1 MSDHALPNLLLN
13 NFSGDYLL
21 RLPADF
27 YKSAKLYLSIAEIKK
42 IQKAYSVA
50 YYAHENQKRRDGSN
64 YITHP
69 VAVAKILLNLK
80 MDSDSICSAL
90 MHDVLEDCDVT
101 KNDLKTLFGLS
112 VADIVDGVS
121 KLGKLDITSRNER
134 DANNLQKMMLAMSK
148 DVRVVLV
155 KICDRLHNMRTIE
168 HLPRYKQIQKSKE
181 TIELYGPLAIRIGMQ
196 DIRAELED
204 LAFRCI
210 HPLRATMLESAINKS
225 SGGRKKIV
233 TKIRKELKKHLK
245 SNGIER
251 VGVKGREKNIYSIYR
266 KIKSK
271 HKPFSEILDVYGFR
285 ILVDSVDECY
295 RALGIIHNYFSP
307 IENKFKDYIAIPKTN
322 GYQALHTSLLALD
335 AFPIEVQIQTRSM
348 WATANMGIAAHWSY
362 KTDDDAGIGTGLR
375 ASRWLSSLIDLQKK
389 SSNPTEFADSLK
401 KDLDSEEVYLF
412 SPKGDI
418 YALKAGAT
426 PIDFAY
432 EVHTGLGDSIV
443 GCKVNRREAPLN
455 VELESGQTVEIIT
468 SSKTVEADP
477 AWLNFVVTGK
487 ARSGIRARLRNQKV
501 SSARK
506 AGKFML
512 ESELQRSGKSLKDY
526 RGSTLKRVLDSIG
539 VSSLNKLLTEL
550 GSGKRT
556 GNIVAERFYSGLKI
570 RKDTDAKKIKPVF
583 IHDNHI
589 EGVSVVFA
597 KCCHPVYKDPVIA
610 HSDTERGIVIH
621 HKRCKQVAP
630 FISKDP
636 RYIPGKWAVNTKTH
650 VYTAKINIVT
660 IDEMGVL
667 ADLVSVFT
675 KAGINIEQINTKNI
689 DSTFASFEMEV
700 DVEDLEELNNIMLK
714 IRSKKITTSC
724 TRLINEK

>member
-1 MSDHALPNLLLN
+1 LSESVLPNHLI
-13 NFSGDYLL
+13 NFSDTSLL
-21 RLPADF
+21 KLPPSL
-27 YKSAKLYLSIAEIKK
+27 YKTSKTYLSSEDIKK
-42 IQKAYSVA
+42 IQKAYSFA
-50 YYAHENQKRRDGSN
+50 FYAHMGQKRKDGSD

-69 VAVAKILLNLK
+69 VAVTEILLELK
-80 MDSDSICSAL
+80 MDCDSVCSAL
-90 MHDVLEDCDVT
+90 MHDVLEDCNVQKSNLAKMFGDDV
-101 KNDLKTLFGLS
+101 
-112 VADIVDGVS
+112 AHIVDGVS
-121 KLGKLDITSRNER
+121 KLGKIDHKNIADKN
-134 DANNLQKMMLAMSK
+134 ANNLQKMALAMAN
-148 DVRVVLV
+148 DVRVILV
-155 KICDRLHNMRTIE
+155 KLCDRLHNMRTIE
-168 HLPRYKQIQKSKE
+168 FVPRKKQIQKSKE
-181 TIELYGPLAIRIGMQ
+181 TLDLYGPLALRVGMQ
-196 DIRAELED
+196 DMRAELED
-204 LAFRCI
+204 RAFKCL
-210 HPLRATMLESAINKS
+210 HPMRADLLKSAIKTS

-233 TKIRKELKKHLK
+233 QKIRKELKSRLK
-245 SNGIER
+245 SNGIKDA
-251 VGVKGREKNIYSIYR
+251 GVKGREKNLYSIYN
-266 KIKSK
+266 KIKTK

-285 ILVDSVDECY
+285 ILVDSVDDCY
-295 RALGIIHNYFSP
+295 RSLGIIHNYFSP

-322 GYQALHTSLLALD
+322 GYQALHTSLLALN

-362 KTDDDAGIGTGLR
+362 KTDDDVGIATGLR

-389 SSNPTEFADSLK
+389 SSNSSEFADSLK

-432 EVHTGLGDSIV
+432 EVHTGLGNSIV

-468 SSKTVEADP
+468 SSKLVEADP

-487 ARSGIRARLRNQKV
+487 ARSGVRARLRTQKV

-570 RKDTDAKKIKPVF
+570 RKDTDTKKIKPVF

>member
-1 MSDHALPNLLLN
+1 MSESVLPNHLINFYDKSLLKLPSPLYKACKTYLN
-13 NFSGDYLL
+13 SE
-21 RLPADF
+21 
-27 YKSAKLYLSIAEIKK
+27 EIKK
-42 IQKAYSVA
+42 IQKAYSFA
-50 YYAHENQKRRDGSN
+50 FYAHTGQKRKDGSD

-69 VAVAKILLNLK
+69 VAVTEILLELK
-80 MDSDSICSAL
+80 MDSDSICAAL
-90 MHDVLEDCDVT
+90 MHDVLEDCNVQKSNLAKMFGDDV
-101 KNDLKTLFGLS
+101 
-112 VADIVDGVS
+112 AHIVDGVS
-121 KLGKLDITSRNER
+121 KLGKIDHKNIADKN
-134 DANNLQKMMLAMSK
+134 ANNLQKMALAMAN
-148 DVRVVLV
+148 DVRVILV
-155 KICDRLHNMRTIE
+155 KLCDRLHNMRTIE
-168 HLPRYKQIQKSKE
+168 FVPRKNQIQKSKE
-181 TIELYGPLAIRIGMQ
+181 TLDLYGPLALRVGMQ

-204 LAFRCI
+204 RAFKCL
-210 HPLRATMLESAINKS
+210 HPMRADLLKNAIKSS

-233 TKIRKELKKHLK
+233 QKIRKELKSRLK
-245 SNGIER
+245 SNGIEDA
-251 VGVKGREKNIYSIYR
+251 GVKGREKNLYSIYN
-266 KIKSK
+266 KIKTK

-285 ILVDSVDECY
+285 ILVDSVDDCY
-295 RALGIIHNYFSP
+295 RSLGIIHNYFSP

-348 WATANMGIAAHWSY
+348 WATANMGVAAHWSY

-375 ASRWLSSLIDLQKK
+375 ASRWLSSLVDLQKK
-389 SSNPTEFADSLK
+389 SSNPSEFADSLK

-418 YALKAGAT
+418 YALKAGST

-487 ARSGIRARLRNQKV
+487 ARSGIRSRLRTQKV

-650 VYTAKINIVT
+650 IYTAKINIVT
-660 IDEMGVL
+660 IDQMGVL

-675 KAGINIEQINTKNI
+675 NAGLNIEQINTKNI

-700 DVEDLEELNNIMLK
+700 DVEDLEELNNVMLK

>member
-1 MSDHALPNLLLN
+1 LSESVLPNHLI
-13 NFSGDYLL
+13 NFSDKSLL
-21 RLPADF
+21 KLPSSL
-27 YKSAKLYLSIAEIKK
+27 YKTCKTYLSSEDIKK
-42 IQKAYSVA
+42 IQKAYSFA
-50 YYAHENQKRRDGSN
+50 FYAHMGQKRKDGSD

-69 VAVAKILLNLK
+69 VAVTEILLELK
-80 MDSDSICSAL
+80 MDCDSVCSAL
-90 MHDVLEDCDVT
+90 MHDVLEDCNVQKSNLAKMFGDDV
-101 KNDLKTLFGLS
+101 
-112 VADIVDGVS
+112 AHIVDGVS
-121 KLGKLDITSRNER
+121 KLGKIDHKNIAEKN
-134 DANNLQKMMLAMSK
+134 ANNLQKMALAMAN
-148 DVRVVLV
+148 DVRVILV
-155 KICDRLHNMRTIE
+155 KLCDRLHNMRTIE
-168 HLPRYKQIQKSKE
+168 FVPRKKQIQKSKE
-181 TIELYGPLAIRIGMQ
+181 TLDLYGPLALRVGMQ
-196 DIRAELED
+196 DMRAELED
-204 LAFRCI
+204 RAFKCL
-210 HPLRATMLESAINKS
+210 HPMRADLLKSAIKTS

-233 TKIRKELKKHLK
+233 QKIRKELKSRLK
-245 SNGIER
+245 SNGVEDA
-251 VGVKGREKNIYSIYR
+251 GVKGREKNLYSIYN
-266 KIKSK
+266 KIKTK

-285 ILVDSVDECY
+285 ILVDSVDDCY
-295 RALGIIHNYFSP
+295 RSLGIIHNYFSP

-322 GYQALHTSLLALD
+322 GYQALHTSLLALN

-362 KTDDDAGIGTGLR
+362 KTDDEAGIGTGLR

-432 EVHTGLGDSIV
+432 EVHTGLGNSIV

-487 ARSGIRARLRNQKV
+487 ARSGVRARLRTQKV

-570 RKDTDAKKIKPVF
+570 RKEKDSKKIKPVF

-636 RYIPGKWAVNTKTH
+636 RYIPGKWAVNTKTL

-660 IDEMGVL
+660 IDQMGVL

-675 KAGINIEQINTKNI
+675 KAGLNIEQINTKNI

-700 DVEDLEELNNIMLK
+700 DVEDLEELNNVMLK

>member
-1 MSDHALPNLLLN
+1 MSESVLPNHLI
-13 NFSGDYLL
+13 NFSDKSLL
-21 RLPADF
+21 KLPSSL
-27 YKSAKLYLSIAEIKK
+27 YKTCKTYLSSEDIKK
-42 IQKAYSVA
+42 IQKAYSFA
-50 YYAHENQKRRDGSN
+50 FYAHMGQKRKDGSD

-69 VAVAKILLNLK
+69 VAVTEILLELK
-80 MDSDSICSAL
+80 MDCDSVCSAL
-90 MHDVLEDCDVT
+90 MHDVLEDCNIQKSNLAKMFGDDV
-101 KNDLKTLFGLS
+101 
-112 VADIVDGVS
+112 AHIVDGVS
-121 KLGKLDITSRNER
+121 KLGKIDLKNVADKN
-134 DANNLQKMMLAMSK
+134 ANNLQKMALAMAN
-148 DVRVVLV
+148 DVRVILV
-155 KICDRLHNMRTIE
+155 KLCDRLHNMRTIE
-168 HLPRYKQIQKSKE
+168 FVPRRKQIQKSKE
-181 TIELYGPLAIRIGMQ
+181 TLDLYGPLALRVGMQ
-196 DIRAELED
+196 DMRAELED
-204 LAFRCI
+204 RAFKCL
-210 HPLRATMLESAINKS
+210 HPMRADLLKSAIKTS

-233 TKIRKELKKHLK
+233 QKIRKELKNRLK
-245 SNGIER
+245 SNGVEDA
-251 VGVKGREKNIYSIYR
+251 GVKGREKNLYSIYN
-266 KIKSK
+266 KIKTK

-285 ILVDSVDECY
+285 ILVDSVDDCY
-295 RALGIIHNYFSP
+295 RSLGIIHNYFSP

-389 SSNPTEFADSLK
+389 SSNPTEFADSIK
-401 KDLDSEEVYLF
+401 KDLDPAEVYLF

-432 EVHTGLGDSIV
+432 EVHTGLGNSIV

-468 SSKTVEADP
+468 SRKLVEADP

-487 ARSGIRARLRNQKV
+487 ARSGVRARLRTQKV

-570 RKDTDAKKIKPVF
+570 RKDKDSKKIKPVF

-636 RYIPGKWAVNTKTH
+636 RYIPGKWADNTKTL

-675 KAGINIEQINTKNI
+675 KAGLNIEQINTKNI

-700 DVEDLEELNNIMLK
+700 DVEDLEELNNVMLK
-714 IRSKKITTSC
+714 NRSKKITTSC

>member
-1 MSDHALPNLLLN
+1 M
-13 NFSGDYLL
+13 G
-21 RLPADF
+21 
-27 YKSAKLYLSIAEIKK
+27 
-42 IQKAYSVA
+42 
-50 YYAHENQKRRDGSN
+50 QKRKDGSD

-69 VAVAKILLNLK
+69 VAVTEILLELK
-80 MDSDSICSAL
+80 MDCDSVCSAL
-90 MHDVLEDCDVT
+90 MHDVLEDCNVQKSNLAKMFGDDV
-101 KNDLKTLFGLS
+101 
-112 VADIVDGVS
+112 AHIVDGVS
-121 KLGKLDITSRNER
+121 KLGKIDHKNIAEKN
-134 DANNLQKMMLAMSK
+134 ANNLQKMALAMAN
-148 DVRVVLV
+148 DVRVILV
-155 KICDRLHNMRTIE
+155 KLCDRLHNMRTIE
-168 HLPRYKQIQKSKE
+168 FVPRKKQIQKSKE
-181 TIELYGPLAIRIGMQ
+181 TLDLYGPLALRVGMQ
-196 DIRAELED
+196 DMRAELED
-204 LAFRCI
+204 RAFKCL
-210 HPLRATMLESAINKS
+210 HPMRADLLKSAIKTS

-233 TKIRKELKKHLK
+233 QKIRKELKSRLK
-245 SNGIER
+245 SNGVEDA
-251 VGVKGREKNIYSIYR
+251 GVKGREKNLYSIYN
-266 KIKSK
+266 KIKTK

-285 ILVDSVDECY
+285 ILVDSVDDCY
-295 RALGIIHNYFSP
+295 RSLGIIHNYFSP

-322 GYQALHTSLLALD
+322 GYQALHTSLLALN

-362 KTDDDAGIGTGLR
+362 KTDDEAGIGTGLR

-432 EVHTGLGDSIV
+432 EVHTGLGNSIV

-487 ARSGIRARLRNQKV
+487 ARSGVRAKLRTQKV

-570 RKDTDAKKIKPVF
+570 RKEKDSKKIKPVF

-636 RYIPGKWAVNTKTH
+636 RYIPGKWAVNTKTL
-650 VYTAKINIVT
+650 VYTAKINIIT
-660 IDEMGVL
+660 IDQMGVL

-675 KAGINIEQINTKNI
+675 KAGLNIEQINTKNI

-700 DVEDLEELNNIMLK
+700 DVEDVEELNNVMLK

>member
-1 MSDHALPNLLLN
+1 MSESVLPNHLI
-13 NFSGDYLL
+13 NFSDKSLL
-21 RLPADF
+21 KLPSSL
-27 YKSAKLYLSIAEIKK
+27 YKTCKTYLSSEDIKK
-42 IQKAYSVA
+42 IQKAYSFA
-50 YYAHENQKRRDGSN
+50 FYAHMGQKRKDGSD

-69 VAVAKILLNLK
+69 VAVTEILLELK
-80 MDSDSICSAL
+80 MDCDSVCSAL
-90 MHDVLEDCDVT
+90 MHDVLEDCNVQKSNLAKIFGDDV
-101 KNDLKTLFGLS
+101 
-112 VADIVDGVS
+112 AHIVDGVS
-121 KLGKLDITSRNER
+121 KLGKIDLKNVADKN
-134 DANNLQKMMLAMSK
+134 ANNLQKMALAMAN
-148 DVRVVLV
+148 DVRVILV
-155 KICDRLHNMRTIE
+155 KLCDRLHNMRTIE
-168 HLPRYKQIQKSKE
+168 FVPRKKQIQKSKE
-181 TIELYGPLAIRIGMQ
+181 TLDLYGPLALRVGMQ
-196 DIRAELED
+196 DMRAELED
-204 LAFRCI
+204 RAFKCL
-210 HPLRATMLESAINKS
+210 HPMRADLLKSAIKTS

-233 TKIRKELKKHLK
+233 QKIRKELKNRLK
-245 SNGIER
+245 SNGVEDA
-251 VGVKGREKNIYSIYR
+251 GVKGREKNLYSIYN
-266 KIKSK
+266 KIKTK

-285 ILVDSVDECY
+285 ILVDSVDDCY
-295 RALGIIHNYFSP
+295 RSLGIIHNYFSP

-389 SSNPTEFADSLK
+389 SSNPTEFADSIK
-401 KDLDSEEVYLF
+401 KDLDPAEVYLF

-432 EVHTGLGDSIV
+432 EVHTGLGNSIV

-468 SSKTVEADP
+468 SSKLVQADP

-487 ARSGIRARLRNQKV
+487 ARSGVRARLRTQKV

-570 RKDTDAKKIKPVF
+570 RKDKDPKKIKPVF

-636 RYIPGKWAVNTKTH
+636 RYIPGKWAVNTKTL

-675 KAGINIEQINTKNI
+675 KAGLNIEQINTKNI

-700 DVEDLEELNNIMLK
+700 DVEDLEELNNVMLK

>member
-1 MSDHALPNLLLN
+1 MSESVLPNHLI
-13 NFSGDYLL
+13 NFSEQSLL
-21 RLPADF
+21 KLPISF
-27 YKSAKLYLSIAEIKK
+27 YKECKSYLNPNDIKK
-42 IQKAYSVA
+42 IQKAYSFA
-50 YYAHENQKRRDGSN
+50 FYAHTGQKRKDGSD

-69 VAVAKILLNLK
+69 VAVTEILLKLK
-80 MDSDSICSAL
+80 MDTDTICAGL
-90 MHDVLEDCDVT
+90 MHDVLEDCNVQKNNLAKIFGDDV
-101 KNDLKTLFGLS
+101 
-112 VADIVDGVS
+112 AHIVDGVS
-121 KLGKLDITSRNER
+121 KLGQIDLQSVADKN
-134 DANNLQKMMLAMSK
+134 ANNLQKMALAMAN

-155 KICDRLHNMRTIE
+155 KLCDRLHNMRTIE
-168 HLPRYKQIQKSKE
+168 FMPRKKQIQKSKE
-181 TIELYGPLAIRIGMQ
+181 TLDLYGPLALRIGMQ

-204 LAFRCI
+204 RAFKCI
-210 HPLRATMLESAINKS
+210 HPMRADLLKKAIKTS
-225 SGGRKKIV
+225 SGGRKRIV
-233 TKIRKELKKHLK
+233 QQIRKELKKKLV
-245 SNGIER
+245 SNGIEDAA
-251 VGVKGREKNIYSIYR
+251 VKGREKNLYSIYN
-266 KIKSK
+266 KVKSK
-271 HKPFSEILDVYGFR
+271 HKPFSEVLDVYGFR
-285 ILVDSVDECY
+285 ILVDTVDDCY
-295 RALGIIHNYFSP
+295 RSLGVIHNYFSP
-307 IENKFKDYIAIPKTN
+307 IENRFKDYIAIPKSN

-348 WATANMGIAAHWSY
+348 WTTANMGIAAHWGY
-362 KTDDDAGIGTGLR
+362 KTDNKLGAGAELR
-375 ASRWLSSLIDLQKK
+375 ATKWLNGLIDLKK
-389 SSNPTEFADSLK
+389 SSSNATEFANSLK
-401 KDLDSEEVYLF
+401 KDLDSDEVYLF

-418 YALKAGAT
+418 FALKAGAT

-432 EVHTGLGDSIV
+432 EVHTGLGDTII

-455 VELESGQTVEIIT
+455 VILESGQTVEIVT
-468 SSKTVEADP
+468 SSKEVEADP
-477 AWLNFVVTGK
+477 SWLNFVVTGK
-487 ARSGIRARLRNQKV
+487 ARSGIRARLRSQRV

-539 VSSLNKLLTEL
+539 VTSLNKLLTEL

-570 RKDTDAKKIKPVF
+570 RKESDSKKIKPVF

-597 KCCHPVYKDPVIA
+597 KCCHPVYRDPVIA
-610 HSDTERGIVIH
+610 HSDTDRGIVIH

-630 FISKDP
+630 YISKDP
-636 RYIPGKWAVNTKTH
+636 RYIPGKWAVNTKNH
-650 VYTAKINIVT
+650 VYTAKINVVT

-675 KAGINIEQINTKNI
+675 KAGINIEQVNTKNI

-700 DVEDLEELNNIMLK
+700 DVEDLKELNDVMLK

>member
-50 YYAHENQKRRDGSN
+50 YYAHENQKRKDGSN

-101 KNDLKTLFGLS
+101 KNDLKTLFGPS

-307 IENKFKDYIAIPKTN
+307 IENRFKDYIAIPKSN
-322 GYQALHTSLLALD
+322 GYQALHTSLLALN
-335 AFPIEVQIQTRSM
+335 AFPIEVQIQTR
-348 WATANMGIAAHWSY
+348 NMYSIASFGIAAHWQY
-362 KTDDDAGIGTGLR
+362 KTKEDDISSGLR
-375 ASRWLSSLIDLQKK
+375 ATKWLTGLVDLQKK
-389 SSNPTEFADSLK
+389 TNNPSEFAQSIK
-401 KDLDSEEVYLF
+401 TDLDSNEVFLF
-412 SPKGDI
+412 SPKGEI
-418 YALKAGAT
+418 YALRKGST

-432 EVHTGLGDSIV
+432 EVHTDLGDNII
-443 GCKVNRREAPLN
+443 GCKVNRNEVPLN
-455 VELESGQTVEIIT
+455 IELETGQTVEIIA
-468 SSKTVEADP
+468 SKKNSELDP
-477 AWLNFVVTGK
+477 SWLNYVVTSK
-487 ARSGIRARLRNQKV
+487 ARSAIRARLRKQKI
-501 SSARK
+501 SDARK
-506 AGKFML
+506 AGKVML
-512 ESELQRSGKSLKDY
+512 ETELKRGGSSLSEY
-526 RGSTLKRVLDSIG
+526 RGSSLKKILDSIG
-539 VSSLNKLLTEL
+539 VTSLNKLLTDL
-550 GSGKRT
+550 GLGKRT
-556 GNIVAERFYSGLKI
+556 GSIIAERFYSGLQIREGIKEVNPVLILDNKI
-570 RKDTDAKKIKPVF
+570 
-583 IHDNHI
+583 
-589 EGVSVVFA
+589 ESVTVRFA
-597 KCCHPVYKDPVIA
+597 KCCLPVYEDAVVA
-610 HSDTERGIVIH
+610 HSDTERGMVIH
-621 HKRCKQVAP
+621 HKRCKQVKP
-630 FISKDP
+630 FIKKDP
-636 RYIPGKWAVNTKTH
+636 RYMPAIWGENKKDHLYKARIDVNTEDRVGVLSDLGSIFARSAINIGSVNTKT
-650 VYTAKINIVT
+650 
-660 IDEMGVL
+660 IDKK
-667 ADLVSVFT
+667 F
-675 KAGINIEQINTKNI
+675 AGFEIEI
-689 DSTFASFEMEV
+689 EV
-700 DVEDLEELNNIMLK
+700 KDRKELRDIMQK
-714 IRSKKITTSC
+714 VRSMKLTTSC
-724 TRLINEK
+724 KRNINEN